1 MTRRWALLAG
11 VLILAGSQPD
21 GHRRPWRS
29 ARDSAAE
36 QQVGSGPIVSSAAR
50 TAATE
55 YGTFPLAFEPNLG
68 QSERP
73 VEFLARGPGY
83 GVFLTGGHAVIGC
96 RARLPPVA
104 TRSPCASWERIR
116 RPSRQVRT
124 QQPAWPTTSSA
135 MTRRVGLRTS
145 RRIGGFATPTS
156 TPGIDLVYHG
166 RQRSLEYDF
175 VLAPGADPSAISFR
189 YNGAEAPRV
198 DSHGDLVLQAGSSRL
213 TQHRPVAYQRTETG
227 STGPITVGLRRRPL
241 MPTSRRGNKSTA
253 SARGRVRAGRC
264 PSRPHA
270 SMR

>member
-83 GVFLTGGHAVIGC
+83 GVFLTGGHAVIALQGTPS
-96 RARLPPVA
+96 ARRNTLTLRFVGADSQAVA
-104 TRSPCASWERIR
+104 AGEDPAAGVANYFVGNDPARWVTDIPTYRRVRYPNVYPGNRSRVS
-116 RPSRQVRT
+116 RPSAVT
-124 QQPAWPTTSSA
+124 
-135 MTRRVGLRTS
+135 
-145 RRIGGFATPTS
+145 
-156 TPGIDLVYHG
+156 
-166 RQRSLEYDF
+166 
-175 VLAPGADPSAISFR
+175 
-189 YNGAEAPRV
+189 
-198 DSHGDLVLQAGSSRL
+198 
-213 TQHRPVAYQRTETG
+213 
-227 STGPITVGLRRRPL
+227 
-241 MPTSRRGNKSTA
+241 
-253 SARGRVRAGRC
+253 
-264 PSRPHA
+264 
-270 SMR
+270 

>member
-156 TPGIDLVYHG
+156 TRESISCITAVSGHLNTTSSLLLVPIP
-166 RQRSLEYDF
+166 Q
-175 VLAPGADPSAISFR
+175 PSRFATTVR
-189 YNGAEAPRV
+189 R
-198 DSHGDLVLQAGSSRL
+198 HQ
-213 TQHRPVAYQRTETG
+213 G
-227 STGPITVGLRRRPL
+227 STRTG
-241 MPTSRRGNKSTA
+241 TSFCRLD
-253 SARGRVRAGRC
+253 RA
-264 PSRPHA
+264 A
-270 SMR
+270 